1 MEKNM
6 YDEKGLLKPEYVLTD
21 AQKREQN
28 LTDWGK
34 GIYYKGADGREYAT
48 VDEVRIANKMY
59 YDSMKIDTSM
69 RDSMIRYKGKD
80 GREYQT
86 SEDLERANKAYFD
99 YLNQSFNI
107 NDPQMDRTVFQ
118 AHQEKI
124 LAYIHERYGNYFE
137 NLLEQYGYGSKSS
150 EKGPRK

>member
-1 MEKNM
+1 MKNM
-6 YDEKGLLKPEYVLTD
+6 YDENGFLKPGYVLTD
-21 AQKREQN
+21 AQEKEQF

-34 GIYYKGADGREYAT
+34 GIYYKGADGREH
-48 VDEVRIANKMY
+48 
-59 YDSMKIDTSM
+59 
-69 RDSMIRYKGKD
+69 
-80 GREYQT
+80 QT

-99 YLNQSFNI
+99 YLNKIFNI
-107 NDPQMDRTVFQ
+107 NSKNMDRAIFQ
-118 AHQEKI
+118 AQQERI

>member
-1 MEKNM
+1 MKNM
-6 YDEKGLLKPEYVLTD
+6 YDENGFLKPGYVLTD
-21 AQKREQN
+21 AQEREQF

-48 VDEVRIANKMY
+48 MDEVKAANKLY
-59 YDSMKIDTSM
+59 YDKMKIDTSI
-69 RDSMIRYKGKD
+69 RDLMIKYIGTD
-80 GREYQT
+80 GREHQT

-99 YLNQSFNI
+99 YLNKIFNM
-107 NDPQMDRTVFQ
+107 NSKNMDRAIFQ
-118 AHQEKI
+118 AQQERI